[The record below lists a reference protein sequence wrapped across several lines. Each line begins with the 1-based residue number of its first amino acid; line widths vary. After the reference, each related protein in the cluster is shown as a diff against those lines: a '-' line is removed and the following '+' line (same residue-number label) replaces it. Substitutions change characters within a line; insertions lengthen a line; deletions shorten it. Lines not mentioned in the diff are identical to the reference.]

1 MFMENH
7 QQKMIFSDWWFG
19 AWILFSILY
28 MGCHPNPI
36 DELILFKMVFQPPSS
51 FSCRL
56 PVRFFPAYS
65 SGTFSLFPFFFP
77 LPDSGNQST
86 RSRGVA
92 KQVPGTGYRG
102 VTVSSNP
109 WRFKELL
116 EGTIFHGINHD
127 EAIEFLL
134 KNVLKPSETFKTMG
148 LHGILLDKNIKEPL
162 NQP

>member
-19 AWILFSILY
+19 AWILFCILY

-65 SGTFSLFPFFFP
+65 SGPFSLFPVFFP

-92 KQVPGTGYRG
+92 EQVPGTGYRG

-109 WRFKELL
+109 WRWKTELL
-116 EGTIFHGINHD
+116 EGTYRDIPWEKSWWSYWILV
-127 EAIEFLL
+127 EECSKAI
-134 KNVLKPSETFKTMG
+134 G
-148 LHGILLDKNIKEPL
+148 NIQ
-162 NQP
+162 NNGTSWDSIG